1 MLKPLTNRWAVLAL
15 IFFIG
20 IAVPMQFQAVPALTP
35 FLVKETNLTYSETG
49 YLTGLFMA
57 PGVFL
62 ALPSGLLANKIGSKN
77 VLSVGLAAMLVG
89 SLLFVASVSMVLMPI
104 ARVLGGIGAAILLT
118 QSSKVVTD
126 WFAAKEIN
134 TAMSVFASSFGLGI
148 GVATALLPAVATFS
162 SWRTAGLFN
171 SGLTAAALIL
181 VVVLLRDIKD
191 DSSVQAPSLWNI
203 GSTEVVLTTVAGAAR
218 GLFVT
223 GYVVFMSFAPVL
235 LIERGNVLEQ
245 AAVLVSL
252 VAVVSAV
259 SVPLGGY
266 LSDATG
272 KPDLFIVGG
281 AVGAALS
288 CFLLPALAPAIVWIL
303 LFGLFRGGCTGG
315 IMALPAK
322 VLRPGSRNTGFAIA
336 STVYFAS
343 MSVVPPLAGHLL
355 DLTDDT
361 AMPLRFAGMLWLS
374 ILVVLAGFRILQR
387 KWA

>member
-1 MLKPLTNRWAVLAL
+1 
-15 IFFIG
+15 
-20 IAVPMQFQAVPALTP
+20 
-35 FLVKETNLTYSETG
+35 
-49 YLTGLFMA
+49 
-57 PGVFL
+57 
-62 ALPSGLLANKIGSKN
+62 
-77 VLSVGLAAMLVG
+77 
-89 SLLFVASVSMVLMPI
+89 
-104 ARVLGGIGAAILLT
+104 
-118 QSSKVVTD
+118 
-126 WFAAKEIN
+126 
-134 TAMSVFASSFGLGI
+134 
-148 GVATALLPAVATFS
+148 
-162 SWRTAGLFN
+162 
-171 SGLTAAALIL
+171 
-181 VVVLLRDIKD
+181 
-191 DSSVQAPSLWNI
+191 
-203 GSTEVVLTTVAGAAR
+203 VLTTVAGAAR

-336 STVYFAS
+336 ATVYFAS